1 MSVTAESKESAIEA
15 YVDGILQENLKEH
28 RKKFGADAPV
38 SQERIEQVKYSLRAR
53 AGELIEAIESKESLY
68 HTWLH
73 GRFHPS
79 NKRSRKLF
87 EDLTGVKLP
96 PRVGD
101 TALVIKKFLGSGWV
115 EAHEAE
121 IQAQRDAQRRER
133 QLQLSEQQRQR
144 LDKLIDAMPTKICG
158 SQLVELCRHV
168 GLEHHPRTIGA
179 ARNVLSIERVGDGLR
194 YSVPRGKN
202 PQSAC
207 AMYREL
213 MEHIEE
219 SRKEKLHQ
227 ASEDQSSIAQGLF
240 KRAGM

>member
-1 MSVTAESKESAIEA
+1 MSVTAESKESAIAA

-38 SQERIEQVKYSLRAR
+38 TQERIDEVKYSLRAR
-53 AGELIEAIESKESLY
+53 AGELVEAIESKESLY

-79 NKRSRKLF
+79 NKHSRKLF
-87 EDLTGVKLP
+87 ENLTGVKLP

-101 TALVIKKFLGSGWV
+101 TALVIKKFLGLGWV

-121 IQAQRDAQRRER
+121 IQAKRDAQRRER
-133 QLQLSEQQRQR
+133 QLHLAEQQRQR

-179 ARNVLSIERVGDGLR
+179 ARNVHSIEMVAGGLR
-194 YSVPRGKN
+194 YCVPRGKN

-207 AMYREL
+207 TMYREL

-219 SRKEKLHQ
+219 SRSKTLNPQ
-227 ASEDQSSIAQGLF
+227 SEDQSSIAQGLF
-240 KRAGM
+240 KRAGT

>member
-1 MSVTAESKESAIEA
+1 MSVTAESKESAIAA

-38 SQERIEQVKYSLRAR
+38 TQERIDEVKYSLRAR
-53 AGELIEAIESKESLY
+53 AGELVEAIESKESLY

-79 NKRSRKLF
+79 NKHSRKLF
-87 EDLTGVKLP
+87 ENLTGVKLP

-101 TALVIKKFLGSGWV
+101 TALVIKKFLGLGWV

-121 IQAQRDAQRRER
+121 IQAKRDAQRRER
-133 QLQLSEQQRQR
+133 QFHLAEQQRQR

-179 ARNVLSIERVGDGLR
+179 ARNVHSIEMVAGGLR
-194 YSVPRGKN
+194 YCVPRGKN

-207 AMYREL
+207 TMYREL

-219 SRKEKLHQ
+219 SRSKTLNPQ
-227 ASEDQSSIAQGLF
+227 SEDQSSIAQGLF
-240 KRAGM
+240 KRAGT